1 MKNNTYIPP
10 LRFHWLTS
18 FYDSLVAITTREA
31 FFKKL
36 IVDKVANVKGNNL
49 LDVGCG
55 TGTLTKL
62 IAEKSPKHTVI
73 GLDAD
78 QTALDISQKKV
89 IGKDLNISFRQGF
102 GQKMP
107 FDENSFDI
115 VVSSLFFHH
124 LNSSAKLAT
133 LTEIRRILKP
143 DGTLII
149 ADWGKPTSIFQR
161 ILFFVVQVLDG
172 FETTKDNVDGVIPSL
187 VVESGFTHVS
197 DLNIVPTPL
206 GTIRLI
212 EAN

>member
-62 IAEKSPKHTVI
+62 IAEKSPKYTVI

-133 LTEIRRILKP
+133 LTEIRRVLKP
-143 DGTLII
+143 GGILLI

-161 ILFFVVQVLDG
+161 ILFFVVQLLDG
-172 FETTKDNVDGVIPSL
+172 FETTKDNVDGVLPSL
-187 VVESGFTHVS
+187 EVESGFTHVS
-197 DLNIVPTPL
+197 DLNIVPTTL

>member
-107 FDENSFDI
+107 FDKNSFDI

-133 LTEIRRILKP
+133 LTEIRRVLKP

>member
-1 MKNNTYIPP
+1 MKNNAYIPP
-10 LRFHWLTS
+10 LRFHWLTN

-62 IAEKSPKHTVI
+62 IAEKSPKYTVI

-133 LTEIRRILKP
+133 LTEIRRVLKP

-161 ILFFVVQVLDG
+161 ILFFVVQLLDG

-197 DLNIVPTPL
+197 DLNIVPTTL

>member
-62 IAEKSPKHTVI
+62 IAEKLPKHTVI

-133 LTEIRRILKP
+133 LTEIRRVLKP

-161 ILFFVVQVLDG
+161 ILFFVVQLLDG

>member
-62 IAEKSPKHTVI
+62 IAEKLPKHTVI

-133 LTEIRRILKP
+133 LTEIRRVLKP

-161 ILFFVVQVLDG
+161 ILFFVVQLLDG
-172 FETTKDNVDGVIPSL
+172 FETTKDNVDGVIPSV

>member
-1 MKNNTYIPP
+1 
-10 LRFHWLTS
+10 
-18 FYDSLVAITTREA
+18 
-31 FFKKL
+31 
-36 IVDKVANVKGNNL
+36 
-49 LDVGCG
+49 
-55 TGTLTKL
+55 
-62 IAEKSPKHTVI
+62 
-73 GLDAD
+73 
-78 QTALDISQKKV
+78 
-89 IGKDLNISFRQGF
+89 
-102 GQKMP
+102 MP

>member
-36 IVDKVANVKGNNL
+36 IVDKVANVKENNL

-133 LTEIRRILKP
+133 LTEIRRVLKP

-161 ILFFVVQVLDG
+161 ILFFVVQLLDG

>member
-133 LTEIRRILKP
+133 LTEIRRLLKP

>member
-1 MKNNTYIPP
+1 MKNNAYIPP
-10 LRFHWLTS
+10 LRFHWLTN

-62 IAEKSPKHTVI
+62 IAEKSPKYTVI

-102 GQKMP
+102 GQEMP
-107 FDENSFDI
+107 FSDNSFDI

-124 LNSSAKLAT
+124 LSRSTKRAT
-133 LTEIRRILKP
+133 LTEIRRVLKP
-143 DGTLII
+143 GGILLI

-161 ILFFVVQVLDG
+161 ILFFVVQLLDG
-172 FETTKDNVDGVIPSL
+172 FETTKDNVDGILPSL

>member
-1 MKNNTYIPP
+1 MRNNAYIPP

-18 FYDSLVAITTREA
+18 FYDSLVVITTREA

-36 IVDKVANVKGNNL
+36 IVDKVANTKGNNL

-107 FDENSFDI
+107 FNENSFDI

-133 LTEIRRILKP
+133 LTEIRRVLKP

>member
-133 LTEIRRILKP
+133 LTEIRRVLKP

-161 ILFFVVQVLDG
+161 ILFFVVQLLDG
-172 FETTKDNVDGVIPSL
+172 FETTKDNVDGVIPSV

>member
-133 LTEIRRILKP
+133 LTEIRRVLKP

-161 ILFFVVQVLDG
+161 ILFFVVQLLDG

>member
-62 IAEKSPKHTVI
+62 IAEKLPKHTVI

-133 LTEIRRILKP
+133 LTEIRRVLKP

>member
-89 IGKDLNISFRQGF
+89 IGKDLNISFRHGF

-133 LTEIRRILKP
+133 LTEIRRVLKP

-172 FETTKDNVDGVIPSL
+172 FETTKDNVDGVIPSV